1 MSAPGTASEALEF
14 VTVDLAYT
22 KVEDQRPIIRVF
34 PPSSG
39 RRTTS
44 PERERI
50 KMPIYDCRPLMEE
63 LFHQRA
69 AVVDGHLDPLALRG
83 RRTTPAGWREDTNDG
98 ALVLDLGVGEIH
110 CDEFKRFAGGTGS
123 RHALFLP

>member
-1 MSAPGTASEALEF
+1 MSAPGTASEVLEF

-39 RRTTS
+39 RRTTF

-63 LFHQRA
+63 LS
-69 AVVDGHLDPLALRG
+69 LDD
-83 RRTTPAGWREDTNDG
+83 AGFVYRDITNDETL
-98 ALVLDLGVGEIH
+98 AQFLV
-110 CDEFKRFAGGTGS
+110 
-123 RHALFLP
+123 